1 MNSRI
6 EKVHL
11 IVGLTTVILFSGTGV
26 YLRLHQPPMT
36 QIELGPRILLRSG
49 HIYFLFS
56 GLLNVIAGL
65 RGDSHR
71 SGKLSLI
78 GSILLLMA
86 PILFVIGFFVEST
99 TPNLDRPV
107 TASGIFVAFG
117 GVFLHF
123 LEFTRVRT
131 VRKRTTGS

>member
-1 MNSRI
+1 
-6 EKVHL
+6 
-11 IVGLTTVILFSGTGV
+11 
-26 YLRLHQPPMT
+26 MT
-36 QIELGPRILLRSG
+36 QIELGQRILLRSG

-56 GLLNVIAGL
+56 GLLNIIAGL
-65 RGDSHR
+65 PGDSHR

-78 GSILLLMA
+78 GSILLLIA

-123 LEFTRVRT
+123 LEFTRART
-131 VRKRTTGS
+131 LRKRTTGP